1 MAAKEQ
7 YGGGYWC
14 VGLEDGAEVYAYAD
28 EVRVEPSGALLLMRG
43 PREEQPV
50 QVNLAF
56 ATGQWRF
63 IYAASVL
70 DRHPVAAVHWPGHIA
85 EASPDDW
92 AT

>member
-1 MAAKEQ
+1 MTGQDQ
-7 YGGGYWC
+7 YGDGYWC
-14 VGLEDGAEVYAYAD
+14 IGLEDRTELYAYAD
-28 EVRVEPSGALLLMRG
+28 EVRVEPSGALLLLRG
-43 PREEQPV
+43 RRVEERE

-56 ATGQWRF
+56 AAGQWRF

-70 DRHPVAAVHWPGHIA
+70 DRHPVAAVHWPGHIV